1 MAFSVVVMEK
11 AAFEQWLAQQ
21 RQPAVEPAEPLAA
34 QGRDLFL
41 ANGCSACH
49 SIRGTGSDGVIGPEL
64 THVGSRVSLGAGI
77 LPNEAET
84 FQRWIANTETLKPG
98 VLMPHFGML
107 PPEELRAIA
116 AYLESL
122 Q

>member
-49 SIRGTGSDGVIGPEL
+49 SIRGTGSDGVIGPE
-64 THVGSRVSLGAGI
+64 SRHIS
-77 LPNEAET
+77 
-84 FQRWIANTETLKPG
+84 W
-98 VLMPHFGML
+98 
-107 PPEELRAIA
+107 A
-116 AYLESL
+116 AA
-122 Q
+122 